1 MLARLTVATS
11 VVEPRGTALRAPRAA
26 CLPERT
32 TGPPGRSRKACFSAR
47 CWKRGSCDGLQ
58 RRGLGGDAHDRRGQ
72 LVVLGV
78 ERADRR
84 RQAEDPAQLAALAG
98 DRRGDAAEVLVELL
112 AVDGVAV

>member
-11 VVEPRGTALRAPRAA
+11 VVEPRGTALSAPRAA

-32 TGPPGRSRKACFSAR
+32 TGPSGAARKACFSAR
-47 CWKRGSCDGLQ
+47 CWNAGSCHGLQ
-58 RRGLGGDAHDRRGQ
+58 RRSLGGHAHDCRGE
-72 LVVLGV
+72 LVVRGV
-78 ERADRR
+78 ERPHRR

-112 AVDGVAV
+112 AVDG